1 MKKLLLSSIVLSFC
15 LMSCTT
21 FVRHDFSI
29 KNDSDKTVSFT
40 LVNYTDENV
49 YTLAPDSKITLNLY
63 DNPKIN
69 ILNNERVVFVSGL
82 TEGKIYN
89 QKSYSY
95 IIKNNSEHLIYLS
108 EKNNSIGDPVQ
119 KIVEIPASKT
129 EEISVFTNFPT
140 FSAYYVE
147 NGSKLDALNLL
158 EINQNTIEN

>member
-1 MKKLLLSSIVLSFC
+1 MKKISFVLIILTFC

-29 KNDSDKTVSFT
+29 KNNSDKTVSFT

-49 YTLAPDSKITLNLY
+49 YTLAPDDEITLSLY

-89 QKSYSY
+89 QKSYTY
-95 IIKNNSEHLIYLS
+95 TVKNTSEHLIYLS
-108 EKNNSIGDPVQ
+108 EKNNFIGDPVQ
-119 KIVEIPASKT
+119 KIVEIPASET
-129 EEISVFTNFPT
+129 EEISVFTNSPT

-147 NGSKLDALNLL
+147 NNSKVDALDLL
-158 EINQNTIEN
+158 EIN

>member
-1 MKKLLLSSIVLSFC
+1 MKKISFVLIILTFC

-29 KNDSDKTVSFT
+29 KNNSDKTVSFT

-49 YTLAPDSKITLNLY
+49 YTLAPDGEITLSLY

-89 QKSYSY
+89 QKSYTY
-95 IIKNNSEHLIYLS
+95 TVENTSEHLIYLS
-108 EKNNSIGDPVQ
+108 EKNNFIGDPVQ
-119 KIVEIPASKT
+119 KIVEIPALET

-147 NGSKLDALNLL
+147 NSSKVDALDLL
-158 EINQNTIEN
+158 EIN

>member
-1 MKKLLLSSIVLSFC
+1 MKKISFVLIILTFC

-29 KNDSDKTVSFT
+29 QNNSDKTVSFT
-40 LVNYTDENV
+40 LVNYADKNV
-49 YTLAPDSKITLNLY
+49 YTLAPDGEITLSLY

-89 QKSYSY
+89 QKSYTY
-95 IIKNNSEHLIYLS
+95 TVENTSEHLIYLS
-108 EKNNSIGDPVQ
+108 EKNNFIGDPVQ
-119 KIVEIPASKT
+119 KIVEIPALET

-147 NGSKLDALNLL
+147 NSSKVDALDLL
-158 EINQNTIEN
+158 EIN